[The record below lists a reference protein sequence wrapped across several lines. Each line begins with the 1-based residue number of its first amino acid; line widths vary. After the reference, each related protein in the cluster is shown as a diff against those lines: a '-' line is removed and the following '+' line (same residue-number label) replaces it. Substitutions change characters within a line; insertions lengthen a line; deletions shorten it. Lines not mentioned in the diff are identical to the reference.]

1 MTWPAV
7 LSLAAGTY
15 LIRLTGLLLRGRV
28 HVPAHVERYLDLG
41 ATALL
46 VALVGVSTFTQD
58 GGFAGWA
65 RPLGVAVGVLAA
77 QAARGSGWS
86 SIRPVDASWELG
98 PGRGRVPAS

>member
-15 LIRLTGLLLRGRV
+15 LIRLAGLLLRGRV
-28 HVPAHVERYLDLG
+28 RVPAHVERYLDLG

-46 VALVGVSTFTQD
+46 LALVAVSTFTQD

-65 RPLGVAVGVLAA
+65 RPLGVAVGAVAAWRRVPFVLVVILAA
-77 QAARGSGWS
+77 GTTALLRLAGL
-86 SIRPVDASWELG
+86 P
-98 PGRGRVPAS
+98 